1 MREDH
6 TRPRP
11 LHHVLDPLPHIRL
24 VAMDLAEGTELF
36 IDLERALFEA
46 EERVLRERSTL
57 LAQFLPFCTMFAV
70 AILFD
75 HHGDELFFLLPRFEF
90 FGRFLRFCSV
100 HFLPLFHRFVR
111 VCELMGEKLGT
122 Q

>member
-1 MREDH
+1 
-6 TRPRP
+6 
-11 LHHVLDPLPHIRL
+11 
-24 VAMDLAEGTELF
+24 MDLAEGAKLF

-46 EERVLRERSTL
+46 EERVLGECFAL
-57 LAQFLPFCTMFAV
+57 LAQFLPFCTVFAV

-75 HHGDELFFLLPRFEF
+75 HHGDELLFLPPRFEF
-90 FGRFLRFCSV
+90 FGCFLRFCSL
-100 HFLPLFHRFVR
+100 HDLPLFHRFVR